1 MKKVFYYAA
10 LDLTVVLVDGK
21 EDFLSTLSANESMV
35 LQNSLWSTISNFLTA
50 RALYMKD
57 TVESLERIEQA
68 GKHDTDIVGG
78 G

>member
-10 LDLTVVLVDGK
+10 LDLTVVLVDGQ
-21 EDFLSTLSANESMV
+21 EDFLSTLSSNESVV
-35 LQNSLWSTISNFLTA
+35 LQNSIWSTVSNFLTA

-57 TVESLERIEQA
+57 TVESLERIEKA
-68 GKHDTDIVGG
+68 GKHDNDIVGG